1 MGNVVQHFND
11 TNFESE
17 VLESQ
22 IPVLVDF
29 WAEWCM
35 PCRIVGPTVEA
46 LAAEYEGKIKIGKIN
61 VDQNPVMPGKYG
73 VSGIPSLLLYKGG
86 QVVDSVV
93 GAAPKEQLAEM
104 LDKHVNGGN

>member
-1 MGNVVQHFND
+1 MGEGAQHFND

-46 LAAEYEGKIKIGKIN
+46 LAAEYEGKIKIGKLN